1 MDAMAAFG
9 SLIISEG
16 TTMPIVVAQPPAPA
30 EDLAV
35 QPRSPEEV
43 QAVDTVFTHQA
54 AAAEQNPAVPFL
66 VVTACASALKGV
78 VIDEAA
84 RHRQDEEEEED
95 SKKPTKQ
102 KTPQTS

>member
-9 SLIISEG
+9 SLIITEG
-16 TTMPIVVAQPPAPA
+16 ATMPIVVAQPPAPA
-30 EDLAV
+30 EHLAV

-43 QAVDTVFTHQA
+43 QAVDTVFTHQNVA
-54 AAAEQNPAVPFL
+54 SEQNPALPFL

-84 RHRQDEEEEED
+84 RYRQDEEEEED
-95 SKKPTKQ
+95 ANKPAKQ
-102 KTPQTS
+102 KTPQAS